1 MPKITA
7 RMIVNLMLACLLV
20 GPVLSNLNFDPRD
33 ILEGGQDAIEWLIE
47 VGREVFGWSITY
59 ILIGAI
65 VAIPIWLELSIMKSA
80 RDHE

>member
-1 MPKITA
+1 
-7 RMIVNLMLACLLV
+7 MIANLMLACLMV
-20 GPVLSNLNFDPRD
+20 GPVLSNLNIDPRD
-33 ILEGGQDAIEWLIE
+33 ILESGQDAIEWLIE
-47 VGREVFGWSITY
+47 VGGEIFGWAITF